1 MGRNFLKL
9 SGSKIALRGL
19 SNPRFWPGSGDP
31 GRAKLTPL
39 KKACSEARPRAD
51 FRPRGRLREL
61 FSVDSKLDLLKLV
74 LALVIFAVVFFTSA
88 GRVVTDSVE
97 MAAGRVYASPDGVSA
112 SWEQGGGTNGLII
125 YSLASHPG
133 SPRIY
138 AGLWGDGVYRSPSGS
153 NSWSLTSLMAPL
165 QIASLAIDPAN
176 PTNVVHAGAIGSGV
190 LRSDNGFDSWAYTTG
205 LEGEDVWSLAVTSTA
220 DPIYAYAGAGGGIYI
235 SINGTNWNL
244 AGGAGIGT
252 GKFYALVVDPQDSR
266 TVYVGTKE
274 KGVHR
279 TADGGISWTP
289 RGLDTKTVRALA
301 LHPDNSEIIY
311 AGTESYGIFKSADGG
326 DTWPVS
332 GLDEYGV
339 LSIAINPR
347 NPEFI
352 YAGTFG
358 DGVWASHDGG
368 HNWHEMP
375 GLTGGAALVY
385 SLTLFTP
392 EAEDDYQ
399 VLYAGTT
406 DGVWARTV
414 TSFYTLYLPLVH
426 KG

>member
-1 MGRNFLKL
+1 VGRNF
-9 SGSKIALRGL
+9 
-19 SNPRFWPGSGDP
+19 
-31 GRAKLTPL
+31 
-39 KKACSEARPRAD
+39 
-51 FRPRGRLREL
+51 
-61 FSVDSKLDLLKLV
+61 SKLA
-74 LALVIFAVVFFTSA
+74 LALVILAVAFIASPGQV
-88 GRVVTDSVE
+88 GTDSVG
-97 MAAGRVYASPDGVSA
+97 MAAGRVYASPGGVSA
-112 SWEQGGGTNGLII
+112 SWERGGGTNGLII

-133 SPRIY
+133 SPRVY

-176 PTNVVHAGAIGSGV
+176 PANVVYAGAKGDGIF
-190 LRSDNGFDSWAYTTG
+190 RSANGGDSWGDETTG
-205 LEGEDVWSLAVTSTA
+205 LAGEEVWSLAVTSTA
-220 DPIYAYAGAGGGIYI
+220 DPIYAYAGAGLGWPFYADIYI

-244 AGGAGIGT
+244 AGGTGIGT
-252 GKFYALVVDPQDSR
+252 EKFYALVVDPQDSR

-311 AGTESYGIFKSADGG
+311 AGTESYGIFKSTDGG
-326 DTWPVS
+326 DSWSLS
-332 GLDEYGV
+332 GLGGRGV
-339 LSIAINPR
+339 FAIAINPR

-352 YAGTFG
+352 YAGTLG

-375 GLTGGAALVY
+375 GLTGDAARVY
-385 SLTLFTP
+385 SLSLFTP
-392 EAEDDYQ
+392 AAEDDCQ

>member
-1 MGRNFLKL
+1 MGRNFSRL
-9 SGSKIALRGL
+9 SGSQCALA
-19 SNPRFWPGSGDP
+19 GSPDP
-31 GRAKLTPL
+31 AGRQRIWRSAASLYEPL
-39 KKACSEARPRAD
+39 KLA
-51 FRPRGRLREL
+51 
-61 FSVDSKLDLLKLV
+61 
-74 LALVIFAVVFFTSA
+74 LALVIFAVVFITSA
-88 GRVVTDSVE
+88 GRVVTDSLE

-133 SPRIY
+133 SPRVY

-165 QIASLAIDPAN
+165 QIASLAIDPAS
-176 PTNVVHAGAIGSGV
+176 PTNVVYAGAIGSGV

-205 LEGEDVWSLAVTSTA
+205 LEDKEVWSLAITSTA
-220 DPIYAYAGAGGGIYI
+220 SSIYAYAGAGGEIYTSTNGI
-235 SINGTNWNL
+235 NWDL
-244 AGGAGIGT
+244 AGGTEIGT
-252 GKFYALVVDPQDSR
+252 EKFYVLVVDPQDSR

-311 AGTESYGIFKSADGG
+311 AGTQSADPQSPGIFRSTDGG
-326 DTWPVS
+326 ASWSVS
-332 GLDEYGV
+332 GLVGHDV
-339 LSIAINPR
+339 LAIAINPR
-347 NPEFI
+347 NPEFV
-352 YAGTFG
+352 YVGTYG
-358 DGVWASHDGG
+358 DGIWASYDGG
-368 HNWHEMP
+368 NSWHKMP
-375 GLTGGAALVY
+375 GLTGGAGFVF

-392 EAEDDYQ
+392 AAEDDCQ

-406 DGVWARTV
+406 DGVWARAV
-414 TSFYTLYLPLVH
+414 TSLYTLYLPLVH

>member
-1 MGRNFLKL
+1 MGRNF
-9 SGSKIALRGL
+9 
-19 SNPRFWPGSGDP
+19 
-31 GRAKLTPL
+31 
-39 KKACSEARPRAD
+39 
-51 FRPRGRLREL
+51 
-61 FSVDSKLDLLKLV
+61 SKLA
-74 LALVIFAVVFFTSA
+74 LALVIFTVVFITSA
-88 GRVVTDSVE
+88 GRAVTDSVE
-97 MAAGRVYASPDGVSA
+97 MAAGRVYASPDGISA
-112 SWEQGGGTNGLII
+112 SWEQGGGTNGLVI

-133 SPRIY
+133 SPTVY
-138 AGLWGDGVYRSPSGS
+138 AGLWGDGVYRSISGS

-165 QIASLAIDPAN
+165 QIASLAIDPAS
-176 PTNVVHAGAIGSGV
+176 PTNVVYAGAIGSGV
-190 LRSDNGFDSWAYTTG
+190 LRTDNGFDSWAYTTG
-205 LEGEDVWSLAVTSTA
+205 LEGEDVWSVALTSTA

-235 SINGTNWNL
+235 SINGTNWDL
-244 AGGAGIGT
+244 AGGNGIGT
-252 GKFYALVVDPQDSR
+252 EKFYALVVDPQDSR

-311 AGTESYGIFKSADGG
+311 AGTQSADPQSPGIFKSTDGG
-326 DTWPVS
+326 ALWPVN
-332 GLDEYGV
+332 GLIGHDV
-339 LSIAINPR
+339 LAIAINPR
-347 NPEFI
+347 NPRLV
-352 YAGTFG
+352 YAGTYG
-358 DGVWASHDGG
+358 DGVWASYDGG
-368 HNWHEMP
+368 NSWHKMP
-375 GLTGGAALVY
+375 GLTGGAGFVF

-392 EAEDDYQ
+392 AAEDDRQ